1 MFYNG
6 ANTYQDIYNLN
17 LSENPTLTF
26 TYYDL
31 TYELDVMGLTTTM
44 TFSNLNVN
52 QEWYYYQD
60 YVATDNWEYYIE
72 FRIVFKVGNPIG
84 ELRTPQK
91 HVQYSYDAT
100 WQDQLT
106 SYGEID
112 YINGVPQTVV
122 PIQEY
127 TYDAQGNPIHITNFL
142 FEGAI
147 YTYATLEWQGRELSK
162 ITVFQQGS
170 AVPVVVISYTYNDQ
184 GYRTSKKI
192 DKITQGS
199 QTISYTLDNDK
210 VIYETDGTYAIIYT
224 YDYDGKLIGFTY
236 DPNVNITSNEEDY
249 FFLRN
254 QLGDISHIL
263 NANGTTVVHYVYD
276 AYGNI
281 IKTDV
286 TSGYAH
292 IAAINSYTYRGYRY
306 DSEIGM
312 YYLNSRYYN
321 PEIGRFINSDGLL
334 GLEGDILT
342 TNMYAY
348 AVNNPILN
356 IDPSGYLSTGNWST
370 HIVKDGSAIVQ
381 ITFMIANIVGWG
393 KLSVFLV
400 KTLIAGAITTA
411 TIVGALL
418 AIASAIGLG
427 WALTMTVVNSVYLF
441 KAIAYTNLYGGF
453 QSRTYGLFNFG
464 LILVRRIM

>member
-1 MFYNG
+1 M
-6 ANTYQDIYNLN
+6 
-17 LSENPTLTF
+17 
-26 TYYDL
+26 
-31 TYELDVMGLTTTM
+31 
-44 TFSNLNVN
+44 
-52 QEWYYYQD
+52 
-60 YVATDNWEYYIE
+60 
-72 FRIVFKVGNPIG
+72 
-84 ELRTPQK
+84 
-91 HVQYSYDAT
+91 
-100 WQDQLT
+100 
-106 SYGEID
+106 
-112 YINGVPQTVV
+112 
-122 PIQEY
+122 
-127 TYDAQGNPIHITNFL
+127 
-142 FEGAI
+142 FEGSI

-170 AVPVVVISYTYNDQ
+170 YVPVVVISYKYNDQ

-199 QTISYTLDNDK
+199 QTISYTLEGDK

-236 DPNVNITSNEEDY
+236 DPNVNVTSNEEDY

-292 IAAINSYTYRGYRY
+292 IATINSYTYRGYRY

-334 GLEGDILT
+334 GLEGDILS

-348 AVNNPILN
+348 CGNDPIN
-356 IDPSGYLSTGNWST
+356 HTDNSGYARAKQTYVYKGAEAYAEIASW
-370 HIVKDGSAIVQ
+370 I
-381 ITFMIANIVGWG
+381 ITRLGASVVGVIRG
-393 KLSVFLV
+393 LK
-400 KTLIAGAITTA
+400 AIT
-411 TIVGALL
+411 I
-418 AIASAIGLG
+418 AIGLTVG
-427 WALTMTVVNSVYLF
+427 SAGTMSPLGALMAFVGF
-441 KAIAYTNLYGGF
+441 FAIATSLVNAVVTMIDVGFAIHYTKKLEDSVLHIIKYSVLSFQRLEEYRGGKK
-453 QSRTYGLFNFG
+453 
-464 LILVRRIM
+464 

>member
-1 MFYNG
+1 MKKIMLVLLILSAAMTLSLSANDKPENLEISSESQLITLDGDGLGG
-6 ANTYQDIYNLN
+6 A
-17 LSENPTLTF
+17 P
-26 TYYDL
+26 
-31 TYELDVMGLTTTM
+31 
-44 TFSNLNVN
+44 
-52 QEWYYYQD
+52 
-60 YVATDNWEYYIE
+60 
-72 FRIVFKVGNPIG
+72 
-84 ELRTPQK
+84 
-91 HVQYSYDAT
+91 
-100 WQDQLT
+100 
-106 SYGEID
+106 
-112 YINGVPQTVV
+112 INGVPQTVV
-122 PIQEY
+122 PVQEY
-127 TYDAQGNPIHITNFL
+127 TYDAQGNPINITNFL
-142 FEGAI
+142 FEGSI

-162 ITVFQQGS
+162 ITVYQQGS
-170 AVPVVVISYTYNDQ
+170 YVPVAIMTYKYNDQ

-199 QTISYTLDNDK
+199 QTISYTLDSDK

-236 DPNVNITSNEEDY
+236 DPNVNVTSNEQDY

-348 AVNNPILN
+348 AVNNPIMN
-356 IDPSGYLSTGNWST
+356 IDPSGYLSFGQNKWNS
-370 HIVKDGSAIVQ
+370 VQ
-381 ITFMIANIVGWG
+381 SIGLMIELLMLIIPALLTF
-393 KLSVFLV
+393 S
-400 KTLIAGAITTA
+400 KTLRLLRLLGRIGQKALKKIAP
-411 TIVGALL
+411 L
-418 AIASAIGLG
+418 
-427 WALTMTVVNSVYLF
+427 ALTLLIKTLFINATRTVIQTMVTGLVIVVMHSIGDGIGVT
-441 KAIAYTNLYGGF
+441 IAKWLDKIDGNLDGYIF
-453 QSRTYGLFNFG
+453 A
-464 LILVRRIM
+464 